1 MVMISSLAA
10 HFIIF
15 DKLLIKESIEIKTIM
30 NEKSVEPIPRE
41 THPKSSASIA
51 TVFIESIAIEV
62 NGNETD
68 VTRVHSL

>member
-1 MVMISSLAA
+1 MVMMSSLAA

-15 DKLLIKESIEIKTIM
+15 DKLLIEIKTIM
-30 NEKSVEPIPRE
+30 RERIERSVELRPRE

-51 TVFIESIAIEV
+51 TVFIESIAIKIDS
-62 NGNETD
+62 NETD